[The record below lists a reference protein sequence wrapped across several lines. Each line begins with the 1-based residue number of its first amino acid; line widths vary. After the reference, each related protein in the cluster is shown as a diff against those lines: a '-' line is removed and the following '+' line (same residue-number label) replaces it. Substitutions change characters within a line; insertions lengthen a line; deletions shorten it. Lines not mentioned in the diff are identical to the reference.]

1 MILLI
6 DNFDSFSYNLYQLA
20 GSIEPDIMTVRN
32 NEVTPE
38 DVRRLKP
45 SHIIISPGPG
55 KPCDAGNCIQIIKEL
70 AGEIPIL
77 GVCLG
82 HQSIVEA
89 FGGRVVHAGKLVHG
103 KAETIEINN
112 SHPLFKGLDRTIKA
126 ARYHSLAAEKES
138 VPECLEVLGMSSD
151 NEIMAIAHKELSV
164 FGVQF
169 HPESIMTPQGDVILK
184 NFLNVQGG
192 KYNA

>member
-20 GSIEPDIMTVRN
+20 GSICPDIKTVRN
-32 NEVTPE
+32 NEVTAE
-38 DVRRLKP
+38 SVRRLAP

-55 KPCDAGNCIQIIKEL
+55 KPCDAGNCIPIIKEI

-89 FGGRVVHAGKLVHG
+89 FGGKVVHAGKLVHG
-103 KAETIEINN
+103 KAETITIDNR
-112 SHPLFKGLDRTIKA
+112 HPIFKGLDKTMQA

-138 VPECLEVLGMSSD
+138 LPDCLEVLGMSSD
-151 NEIMAIAHKELSV
+151 NEIMAAAHKTLPV
-164 FGVQF
+164 YGVQF
-169 HPESIMTPQGDVILK
+169 HPESIMTPQGDIILR
-184 NFLNVQGG
+184 NFLSI
-192 KYNA
+192 K

>member
-20 GSIEPDIMTVRN
+20 GGIQPNIKAVRN

-38 DVRRLKP
+38 SIRSLKP

-55 KPCDAGNCIQIIKEL
+55 KPADAGNCIPVIKAI

-82 HQSIVEA
+82 HQAIVEA
-89 FGGRVVHAGKLVHG
+89 FGGKVIHAGRLVHG
-103 KAETIEINN
+103 KADNISINS
-112 SHPLFKGLDRTIKA
+112 SHRLFRGVGDRMQA

-138 VPECLEVLGMSSD
+138 LPDCLEVLGMSED
-151 NEIMAIAHKELSV
+151 NEIMAIAHKELPV
-164 FGVQF
+164 YGVQF
-169 HPESIMTPQGDVILK
+169 HPESIMTPQGDVILR
-184 NFLNVQGG
+184 NFLEI
-192 KYNA
+192 

>member
-20 GSIEPDIMTVRN
+20 GSIDPDIKTVRN
-32 NEVTPE
+32 NEVTA
-38 DVRRLKP
+38 DDIRRMKP

-55 KPCDAGNCIQIIKEL
+55 KPSDAGNCIPIIKEL

-89 FGGRVVHAGKLVHG
+89 FGGNVIHAGKLVHG

-112 SHPLFKGLDRTIKA
+112 EHPLFKGLGKTFQA

-138 VPECLEVLGMSSD
+138 MPDCLEILGMSSD
-151 NEIMAIAHKELSV
+151 NEIMAIAHKEFPV

-184 NFLNVQGG
+184 NFLNIH
-192 KYNA
+192 

>member
-38 DVRRLKP
+38 DIRRLKP

-82 HQSIVEA
+82 HQSIIEA

-103 KAETIEINN
+103 KSETIEINN
-112 SHPLFKGLDRTIKA
+112 SHPLFKGLGRTIKA

-151 NEIMAIAHKELSV
+151 NEIMAAAHRELSV

-169 HPESIMTPQGDVILK
+169 HPESIMTPQGDIILK